1 VSSVSA
7 TRGRTSPSRSK
18 VAVIGGGLA
27 GITASIAL
35 AETGADVTLLEAR
48 PRLGGAT
55 CSFSRDGLTVD
66 TGQHIFLG
74 CCSAY
79 RGLLDKLGMTGHAP
93 MQDRFDVTVLA
104 PGTAGQPR
112 KARLRRT
119 ALPGPLHMLPALGRY
134 PFLSLAERGSVSRP
148 ALAMRFV
155 DPSKPAV
162 DQQRFGDWLAARGQ
176 TERARRALW
185 DLFSV
190 SALNIA
196 GDDASLAL
204 AAVVVKTGL
213 LGKNNAA
220 DIGVPALPLGEL
232 HGDAGATLLGKLG
245 ARVSLGAKVTAIE
258 PVDGGGF
265 TVKLADDELAVDAV
279 VLAVPHEKAA
289 PLMPPGALPEQTIA
303 AWSGLGASPIVNVH
317 VIYDR
322 PVMDLPFV
330 AAIDSPVQWVF
341 DRTQISGI
349 SASKHGRPGHQYL
362 AISLSAADQY
372 ADTPV
377 AQLQEQFVPALAELF
392 PAARDAKVAEF
403 FVTRER
409 RATFRQAPGSGALR
423 PKAATHR
430 PGLVLAG
437 AWTDTGWPD
446 TMEGAVR
453 SGLSAA
459 VELRRSVLT
468 TASKT
473 GVSTIGERQ

>member
-1 VSSVSA
+1 M
-7 TRGRTSPSRSK
+7 TRK

-27 GITASIAL
+27 GITAAIAL
-35 AETGADVTLLEAR
+35 AESGADVTLLEAR

-66 TGQHIFLG
+66 TGQHVFLG

-79 RGLLDKLGMTGHAP
+79 RGLLDRLGMTEHTTL
-93 MQDRFDVTVLA
+93 QDRFDVTVLA
-104 PGTAGQPR
+104 PGGHGGVVPPGAGRAPGANGQPR

-134 PFLSLAERGSVSRP
+134 PFLSFAERMSVARP
-148 ALAMRFV
+148 ALAMRRV
-155 DPSKPAV
+155 DAADPAV
-162 DQQRFGDWLAARGQ
+162 DSQRFGDWLARRGQ
-176 TERARRALW
+176 DDRTRRALW

-232 HGDAGATLLGKLG
+232 HGDAGATLLAKLG
-245 ARVSLGAKVTAIE
+245 AQVALSTKVSAIE
-258 PVDGGGF
+258 HGAAEPGQDGGF
-265 TVKLADDELAVDAV
+265 RIRLAQGDPLTADGV

-289 PLMPPGALPEQTIA
+289 PLIPAGALPEQTVA
-303 AWSGLGASPIVNVH
+303 GWAGLGASPIVNVH

-341 DRTQISGI
+341 DRTRISGLN
-349 SASKHGRPGHQYL
+349 HGGMDRRGHQYL

-372 ADTPV
+372 ADTP
-377 AQLQEQFVPALAELF
+377 AARLREQFLPALAELF
-392 PAARDAKVAEF
+392 PAARDARVAEF

-423 PKAATHR
+423 PKAATAR

-453 SGLSAA
+453 SGLTAA
-459 VELRRSVLT
+459 AELK
-468 TASKT
+468 ASLSTT
-473 GVSTIGERQ
+473 GVPK

>member
-1 VSSVSA
+1 MSI
-7 TRGRTSPSRSK
+7 K

-27 GITASIAL
+27 GITAAIAL
-35 AETGADVTLLEAR
+35 AESGADVTLLEAR

-74 CCSAY
+74 CCTAY
-79 RGLLDKLGMTGHAP
+79 RGLLDRLGMTEHSTL
-93 MQDRFDVTVLA
+93 QDRFDVTVLA
-104 PGTAGQPR
+104 PGADGRPR

-134 PFLSLAERGSVSRP
+134 PFLSLAERAKVARP

-155 DPSKPAV
+155 DPADPAA
-162 DQQRFGDWLAARGQ
+162 DTQRFGDWLARRGQ
-176 TERARRALW
+176 SERTRRALW

-232 HGDAGATLLGKLG
+232 HGDAGANLLAKLG
-245 ARVSLGAKVTAIE
+245 ARVMMGTKVAAIE
-258 PVDGGGF
+258 PGETGYRI
-265 TVKLADDELAVDAV
+265 ELAQGEPLAADAV

-289 PLMPPGALPEQTIA
+289 PLIPAGALPEQTVA
-303 AWSGLGASPIVNVH
+303 GWAGLGASPIVNVH

-341 DRTQISGI
+341 DRTRISGLEQ
-349 SASKHGRPGHQYL
+349 PGHQYL

-377 AQLQEQFVPALAELF
+377 AELQEQFVPALAELF
-392 PAARDAKVAEF
+392 PAARDAEVAEF

-423 PKAATHR
+423 PKAETLM
-430 PGLVLAG
+430 PGLALAG

-453 SGLSAA
+453 SGLAA
-459 VELRRSVLT
+459 AAQLK
-468 TASKT
+468 ASL
-473 GVSTIGERQ
+473 STIGVPK

>member
-1 VSSVSA
+1 
-7 TRGRTSPSRSK
+7 
-18 VAVIGGGLA
+18 
-27 GITASIAL
+27 
-35 AETGADVTLLEAR
+35 
-48 PRLGGAT
+48 
-55 CSFSRDGLTVD
+55 
-66 TGQHIFLG
+66 
-74 CCSAY
+74 
-79 RGLLDKLGMTGHAP
+79 
-93 MQDRFDVTVLA
+93 
-104 PGTAGQPR
+104 
-112 KARLRRT
+112 
-119 ALPGPLHMLPALGRY
+119 MLPALGRY
-134 PFLSLAERGSVSRP
+134 PFLSFAERASVARP

-155 DPSKPAV
+155 DPADPAA
-162 DQQRFGDWLAARGQ
+162 DTQRFGDWLAKRGQ
-176 TERARRALW
+176 SERTRRALW

-213 LGKNNAA
+213 LGQNDAA

-232 HGDAGATLLGKLG
+232 HGDAGATLLAKLG

-258 PVDGGGF
+258 PADGGYRVRL
-265 TVKLADDELAVDAV
+265 TDDELTADAV

-289 PLMPPGALPEQTIA
+289 PLMPAGALPDQTVA
-303 AWSGLGASPIVNVH
+303 GWAGLGASPIVNVH

-341 DRTQISGI
+341 DRTRISGI
-349 SASKHGRPGHQYL
+349 SAANHGRPGQQYL

-372 ADTPV
+372 ADTP
-377 AQLQEQFVPALAELF
+377 AAKLREQFLPALAELF
-392 PAARDAKVAEF
+392 PAARDARVTEF

-409 RATFRQAPGSGALR
+409 RATFRQAPGTGALR
-423 PKAATHR
+423 PKAATAR

-453 SGLSAA
+453 SGLAA
-459 VELRRSVLT
+459 ATELRRTVLT
-468 TASKT
+468 SA
-473 GVSTIGERQ
+473 STIGERQ

>member
-1 VSSVSA
+1 M
-7 TRGRTSPSRSK
+7 TSK

-27 GITASIAL
+27 GITAAIAL
-35 AETGADVTLLEAR
+35 AESGADVTLLEAR

-66 TGQHIFLG
+66 TGQHVFLG

-79 RGLLDKLGMTGHAP
+79 RGLLARLGMTEHAP
-93 MQDRFDVTVLA
+93 LQVRFDVTVLA
-104 PGTAGQPR
+104 PGANGQPR
-112 KARLRRT
+112 QARLRRT

-134 PFLSLAERGSVSRP
+134 PFLSLAERASVARP
-148 ALAMRFV
+148 ALGMRFV
-155 DPSKPAV
+155 DPADPAV
-162 DQQRFGDWLAARGQ
+162 DTQRFGDWLAKRGQ
-176 TERARRALW
+176 GERTRRALW

-232 HGDAGATLLGKLG
+232 HGDAGATLLAKLG
-245 ARVSLGAKVTAIE
+245 AQVALSTKVSAIE
-258 PVDGGGF
+258 PVDGGGYRVRLGPE
-265 TVKLADDELAVDAV
+265 TDHELTADAV

-289 PLMPPGALPEQTIA
+289 PLIPAGALPEQTVA
-303 AWSGLGASPIVNVH
+303 GWAGLGASPIVNVH

-341 DRTQISGI
+341 DRTRISGMD
-349 SASKHGRPGHQYL
+349 RPGHQYL

-377 AQLQEQFVPALAELF
+377 AELQEQFVPALAELF
-392 PAARDAKVAEF
+392 PAARDARVTEF

-423 PKAATHR
+423 PKAATAR

-453 SGLSAA
+453 SGLAA
-459 VELRRSVLT
+459 AAELK
-468 TASKT
+468 ASLP
-473 GVSTIGERQ
+473 TIGVPK

>member
-1 VSSVSA
+1 MSF
-7 TRGRTSPSRSK
+7 K
-18 VAVIGGGLA
+18 VVVVGGGLA
-27 GITASIAL
+27 GITAAIAL
-35 AETGADVTLLEAR
+35 AESGADVTLLEAR

-66 TGQHIFLG
+66 TGQHVFLG

-79 RGLLDKLGMTGHAP
+79 RGLLARLGMTEHTTL
-93 MQDRFDVTVLA
+93 QDRFDVTVLA
-104 PGTAGQPR
+104 PGGK

-119 ALPGPLHMLPALGRY
+119 ALPGPVHMLPALGRY
-134 PFLSLAERGSVSRP
+134 PFLSLTERASVARP

-155 DPSKPAV
+155 DPADPAA
-162 DQQRFGDWLAARGQ
+162 DTQRFGDWLARRGQ
-176 TERARRALW
+176 GERTRRALW

-213 LGKNNAA
+213 LGKNDAA

-232 HGDAGATLLGKLG
+232 HGDAGATLLAKLG
-245 ARVSLGAKVTAIE
+245 ARVMMGTKVAAIE
-258 PVDGGGF
+258 PRDDGYRIG
-265 TVKLADDELAVDAV
+265 LAQGDPLTADAV

-289 PLMPPGALPEQTIA
+289 PLMPAGALPEQTVA
-303 AWSGLGASPIVNVH
+303 GWAGLGASPIVNVH

-341 DRTQISGI
+341 DRTRISGI
-349 SASKHGRPGHQYL
+349 SASNHRRPGQQYL
-362 AISLSAADQY
+362 AISLSAADRY
-372 ADTPV
+372 ADTP
-377 AQLQEQFVPALAELF
+377 AAKLREQFLPALAELF
-392 PAARDAKVAEF
+392 PAARDARVAEF

-409 RATFRQAPGSGALR
+409 RATFRQAPGTGVLR
-423 PKAATHR
+423 PKAATAR

-453 SGLSAA
+453 SGLAA
-459 VELRRSVLT
+459 AAELRRTVLT
-468 TASKT
+468 SA
-473 GVSTIGERQ
+473 STIGERQ